1 MTDMEFRDL
10 LGIYR
15 TLFKRG
21 WLTQMWLLPLFLT
34 AAFGFV
40 AFFSPIIVLG
50 EMLKGTGDV
59 VSGIIAAVIVNVAF
73 WVGVI
78 SICVRKKALYTP
90 DSFLVGTL
98 VGEERSSYY
107 DYSDGRRHTAVKV
120 TVEVPEIGGVVT
132 MSSHRMMGLRWDYFN
147 GDTVY
152 IACFNKAGKVVEHIM
167 FKPEIL
173 RVEHRDG
180 IFFLCGRSTYNK
192 NQEYVRKLS
201 E

>member
-1 MTDMEFRDL
+1 MTDKEFKDL

-21 WLTQMWLLPLFLT
+21 WLTQMWLFRLFLT
-34 AAFGFV
+34 AVFGFV
-40 AFFSPIIVLG
+40 AFFSPVIVLG

-59 VSGIIAAVIVNVAF
+59 VSGIIAVVIVNVAF

-78 SICVRKKALYTP
+78 SICVRKKGLYTP
-90 DSFLVGTL
+90 DSFIVGTL
-98 VGEERSSYY
+98 VGKEHSSYY

-120 TVEVPEIGGVVT
+120 TVEVPEIDGVVT
-132 MSSHRMMGLRWDYFN
+132 MSSRRMMGLRWNYFN

-152 IACFNKAGKVVEHIM
+152 IACFKKAGKVVEHIM

-173 RVEHRDG
+173 RVEHRNG
-180 IFFLCGRSTYNK
+180 IFFLHGRSTYSK
-192 NQEYVRKLS
+192 NQEYVRKL
-201 E
+201 

>member
-1 MTDMEFRDL
+1 MTDREFEDL
-10 LGIYR
+10 LGIYQI
-15 TLFKRG
+15 LFKRG

-34 AAFGFV
+34 AVLGFV
-40 AFFSPIIVLG
+40 AFFSPVIVLG

-59 VSGIIAAVIVNVAF
+59 VSGIIAAVIVNVVF
-73 WVGVI
+73 WIGVI
-78 SICVRKKALYTP
+78 SICVRKKGLYTP
-90 DSFLVGTL
+90 DSFFVGTL

-120 TVEVPEIGGVVT
+120 TVEVPGISGVVT
-132 MSSHRMMGLRWDYFN
+132 MSSRRMMGLRWDYFN

-152 IACFNKAGKVVEHIM
+152 IACFKKAGKVVEHIM

-180 IFFLCGRSTYNK
+180 IFFLHGRNTYSK
-192 NQEYVRKLS
+192 NQEYVRKL
-201 E
+201 